1 MARSCRNR
9 SISLASAI
17 AAAFLFACISTSP
30 WAQPAP
36 EPATPIA
43 RKQLVTARH
52 FMVVAA
58 HPLAA
63 RAGYDVLKR
72 GGSAVDA
79 VIATQFVLNLVEPQ
93 SSGIGGGG
101 FLLHY
106 AAREEKLSAYDGRET
121 APAAAKPDRFLGANG
136 RPLDWPAAVVSGK
149 SVGVPG
155 LLRLLELAHRRHGK
169 LAWAELFEP
178 AIKLAEKG
186 FPISPRLHA
195 LVVADRFLSQDRN
208 ARRYFYLPDGAA
220 KPAGALL
227 KNPEFAAVL
236 KRVAAEGA
244 DAFYRGGIARDV
256 VVAVRS
262 HKSAAGDVAEADLSA
277 YAAKQR
283 KPLCGAYRNWK
294 VCGMPPPSSG
304 GFAVLQ
310 ILKILE
316 RFDLRKVKPESVGAV
331 HLFAEAGRLAYAD
344 RNLYIADPDF
354 VAAPLAALL
363 DSRYLDSRA
372 KLIDR
377 RHSMGRA
384 RAGTPTDVAASYGI
398 SEPPELPAT
407 THISVVDTEGNA
419 VAMTTSIEAAFGNR
433 QMVRGFL
440 LNNQLTDFSWTP
452 EEGGKPVANRVEAKK
467 RPRSSMAPTMVFDEK
482 GKLTMVIGS
491 PGGHSIINYVAQTL
505 VGVLDWGMDIQKAID
520 SPHAGSRN
528 GPTELEQGTRL
539 ERLAPHRA
547 HERRL
552 VGRHRPAA
560 RGHCAWRLIFLQ
572 SKFKNHRAVLPTKS
586 SIGL

>member
-1 MARSCRNR
+1 MFPFHRKIRVG
-9 SISLASAI
+9 
-17 AAAFLFACISTSP
+17 AAALVFVWVSTSL

-36 EPATPIA
+36 EPATPIT

-63 RAGYDVLKR
+63 RAGYDILKR

-79 VIATQFVLNLVEPQ
+79 AVATQLVLNLVEPQ

-155 LLRLLELAHRRHGK
+155 LLRLLELAHRGHGK

-178 AIKLAEKG
+178 AIRLAENG

-195 LVVADRFLSQDRN
+195 LVAADRFLSRDDN
-208 ARRYFYLPDGAA
+208 ARRYFYLPDGTA
-220 KPAGALL
+220 KPAGAPL
-227 KNPEFAAVL
+227 KNPEIAAVL

-244 DAFYRGGIARDV
+244 SAFYRGDIARDV
-256 VVAVRS
+256 VATVRS
-262 HKSAAGDVAEADLSA
+262 HKSAAGDLAEADLSA

-283 KPLCGAYRNWK
+283 EPLCGAYRRWK

-304 GFAVLQ
+304 GFPVLQ

-316 RFDLRKVKPESVGAV
+316 RFDLRNVRPESVEAV
-331 HLFAEAGRLAYAD
+331 HLFAEPGRLAYAD

-363 DSRYLDSRA
+363 DPRYLDSRA

-377 RHSMGRA
+377 AHSMGRA
-384 RAGTPTDVAASYGI
+384 RAGTPADVAATYGI
-398 SEPPELPAT
+398 SEPLELPAT
-407 THISVVDTEGNA
+407 THISVVDPEGNA

-433 QMVRGFL
+433 QLVRGFL
-440 LNNQLTDFSWTP
+440 LNNQLTDFSWIP
-452 EEGGKPVANRVEAKK
+452 EEGGRPVANRVEARK
-467 RPRSSMAPTMVFDEK
+467 RPRSSMAPTMVFDDK
-482 GKLTMVIGS
+482 GKLYMVIGS
-491 PGGHSIINYVAQTL
+491 PGGHSIINYAALTL
-505 VGVLDWGMDIQKAID
+505 VNVLDWGMDIQQAIG

-528 GPTELEQGTRL
+528 GPTDLEQGTRL
-539 ERLAPHRA
+539 ERLAPELQRMGHTVRIRPETSGLHGIVRTSEGWA
-547 HERRL
+547 GGADPRREGVAL
-552 VGRHRPAA
+552 GD
-560 RGHCAWRLIFLQ
+560 
-572 SKFKNHRAVLPTKS
+572 
-586 SIGL
+586 

>member
-1 MARSCRNR
+1 MRRESFWRN
-9 SISLASAI
+9 AF
-17 AAAFLFACISTSP
+17 AAAGIFLAASGLC
-30 WAQPAP
+30 AQPAP
-36 EPATPIA
+36 EPTTEIVP
-43 RKQLVTARH
+43 KQLVTARR

-63 RAGYDVLKR
+63 RAGYDAIRR

-79 VIATQFVLNLVEPQ
+79 AIATELVLNLVEPQ

-106 AAREEKLSAYDGRET
+106 AAREAKLEAYDGRET
-121 APAAAKPDRFLGANG
+121 APAGAKPGRFLGTG
-136 RPLDWPAAVVSGK
+136 GKPLDWPDAVISGK

-169 LAWAELFEP
+169 LPWAQLFDP
-178 AIKLAEKG
+178 AIKLAQEG

-195 LVVADRFLSQDRN
+195 LIAADRFLPLDSN
-208 ARRYFYLPDGAA
+208 ARRYFYLADGKAR
-220 KPAGALL
+220 PAGTLL

-236 KRVAAEGA
+236 KRVAAGGA
-244 DAFYRGGIARDV
+244 AAFYRGEIARDISA
-256 VVAVRS
+256 AVRS
-262 HKSAAGDVAEADLSA
+262 HKRSPGDLVEADLSA
-277 YAAKQR
+277 YEPKER
-283 KPLCGAYRNWK
+283 EPLCGAYRRWK

-316 RFDLRKVKPESVGAV
+316 RFDLERVKPESVEAV

-363 DSRYLDSRA
+363 DPRYLDSRA

-384 RAGTPTDVAASYGI
+384 RAGAPADVAATYGI
-398 SEPPELPAT
+398 SEPRELPAT
-407 THISVVDTEGNA
+407 THVSIVDAEGNA

-452 EEGGKPVANRVEAKK
+452 EEGGKPVANRVEAHK

-482 GKLTMVIGS
+482 GRLYTVIGS

-505 VGVLDWGMDIQKAID
+505 VGVLDWSMNIQQAID
-520 SPHAGSRN
+520 APRMGSRN
-528 GPTELEQGTRL
+528 GPTELEQSTRL
-539 ERLAPHRA
+539 ERLAPEL
-547 HERRL
+547 ERMGHAVRI
-552 VGRHRPAA
+552 RPETSGLHGIA
-560 RGHCAWRLIFLQ
+560 RTSEGWAGGADPRREGVAL
-572 SKFKNHRAVLPTKS
+572 
-586 SIGL
+586 GD

>member
-1 MARSCRNR
+1 
-9 SISLASAI
+9 
-17 AAAFLFACISTSP
+17 
-30 WAQPAP
+30 
-36 EPATPIA
+36 
-43 RKQLVTARH
+43 
-52 FMVVAA
+52 MVVAA

-63 RAGYDVLKR
+63 RAGYDILKR

-79 VIATQFVLNLVEPQ
+79 AIATQLVLNLVEPQ

-121 APAAAKPDRFLGANG
+121 APTAAKPDRFLGANG

-169 LAWAELFEP
+169 LPWAELFEP
-178 AIKLAEKG
+178 AIRLAEKG

-195 LVVADRFLSQDRN
+195 FLAADRFLSQDRN
-208 ARRYFYLPDGAA
+208 ARRYFYLPNGKA

-244 DAFYRGGIARDV
+244 GAFYRGDIARDV
-256 VVAVRS
+256 VATARS
-262 HKSAAGDVAEADLSA
+262 HKSAAGDLAEADLSA

-283 KPLCGAYRNWK
+283 EPLCGAYRNWK

-354 VAAPLAALL
+354 VAAPLTALL

-384 RAGTPTDVAASYGI
+384 RAGTPTEVAATHGI
-398 SEPPELPAT
+398 SEPLELPAT
-407 THISVVDTEGNA
+407 THVSIVDAEGNA
-419 VAMTTSIEAAFGNR
+419 VAMTASIEAAFGNR

-452 EEGGKPVANRVEAKK
+452 EEGGKPVANRVETRK

-482 GKLTMVIGS
+482 GRLYTVIGS
-491 PGGHSIINYVAQTL
+491 PGGHSIINYVALTL
-505 VGVLDWGMDIQKAID
+505 VNVLDWNMDIQQAID

-539 ERLAPHRA
+539 ERLAPEL
-547 HERRL
+547 ERMGHAVRI
-552 VGRHRPAA
+552 RPETSGLHGIA
-560 RGHCAWRLIFLQ
+560 RTSEGWSGGADPRREGVAL
-572 SKFKNHRAVLPTKS
+572 
-586 SIGL
+586 GD